1 MPVKKAART
10 AKDYLGTARTN
21 THERL
26 AGQSATRTA
35 LTLEGER
42 FHFRARNGGTELDL
56 TYSQKSTQSEL
67 LWASGLDGFNLG
79 IANTAAR
86 VLQLTNNSAK

>member
-1 MPVKKAART
+1 M
-10 AKDYLGTARTN
+10 
-21 THERL
+21 
-26 AGQSATRTA
+26 
-35 LTLEGER
+35 LEGER

-56 TYSQKSTQSEL
+56 TYSQKSTQLEL
-67 LWASGLDGFNLG
+67 LWVSGLDGFNLG